1 MNKKYFSEYVYYF
14 MFFVIV
20 SILYI
25 VNGYASLATND
36 DWALRSMLVAKD
48 IYGTLIMSYPLSYMM
63 SHLYDW
69 FPSFPWYS
77 TLLTLIMWFNFYFVS
92 HYIAKQDSYLQ
103 KTILFILAL
112 LWMTYLWFNLSITL
126 LTLTTMIISVGL
138 IRKNL
143 LMSFLF
149 ILIAS
154 LLRTEMMLIFMPYYV
169 VSYFILRNKL
179 SFNKKEIIAFMLL
192 VVLVASS
199 LFIQKQDKFY
209 NEWLA
214 FNKARSAIVDTGMM
228 NAKKDFFSPE
238 ALFCISVGWFQDPEL
253 LSTEKMITTTP
264 SFIDTCLHKLPHVRF
279 INFLKTYKYKHW
291 IWLLLIISLLIVLLN
306 IKNRKSIAILFLILG
321 IFLLMVVRDVDRV
334 TIPLIIL
341 WAYVLFESLKRY
353 QKVNI
358 IFVLLFTSLFFYYTS
373 EQLGYR
379 YFKEITSAKKE
390 ARQLIKS
397 SNKVCEV
404 SLNYPTSANAEL
416 STIFLYNFLFREDTW
431 LKISDKEILPTGWLS
446 RHDIFYRTH
455 HMSDSHIRR
464 KYDTYYE
471 YLIDE
476 NTAFIGGKMLTNY
489 EGFNT
494 YLLGTYDKLH
504 LKDKPHCKHKPFI
517 VAESEHFTIS
527 QIRVDC
533 NATNKP

>member
-1 MNKKYFSEYVYYF
+1 MYYF
-14 MFFVIV
+14 MFFIIV

-25 VNGYASLATND
+25 VNGYASLSTND
-36 DWALRSMLVAKD
+36 DWALRSMLVAKG
-48 IYGTLIMSYPLSYMM
+48 IYGTLIMSYPLSYIM
-63 SHLYDW
+63 SHLYDY
-69 FPSFPWYS
+69 FPTFQWYS
-77 TLLTLIMWFNFYFVS
+77 VLLTLVMGINFYFIS
-92 HYIAKQDSYLQ
+92 RYIANKDSYIQ

-112 LWMTYLWFNLSITL
+112 LLMTFLWFNLSITV
-126 LTLTTMIISVGL
+126 LTMTTMLIAVGL
-138 IRKNL
+138 IEKNL
-143 LMSFLF
+143 LMSFLVIF
-149 ILIAS
+149 IAS
-154 LLRTEMMLIFMPYYV
+154 LLRIDMMLIFMPFYV
-169 VSYFILRNKL
+169 VSYFILRDQFT
-179 SFNKKEIIAFMLL
+179 FNKKEMIAFMLL

-199 LFIQKQDKFY
+199 FFIQKQDKFY

-253 LSTEKMITTTP
+253 LSTKKMIVTTP

-279 INFLKTYKYKHW
+279 ITFLQTYKYKHW
-291 IWLLLIISLLIVLLN
+291 IWLLLGISLLVMLLN
-306 IKNRKSIAILFLILG
+306 IKNRKSIAVLFLILG
-321 IFLLMVVRDVDRV
+321 IFLLMVFRDVDRV

-341 WAYVLFESLKRY
+341 WAYVLVESLKPYR
-353 QKVNI
+353 KVNI
-358 IFVLLFTSLFFYYTS
+358 IFILLFTSLFFYYTS
-373 EQLGYR
+373 DQLGYR
-379 YFKEITSAKKE
+379 YFDEITSAKKE

-416 STIFLYNFLFREDTW
+416 STIFLYNFLFREDSW

-446 RHDIFYRTH
+446 RHAIFYRTH
-455 HMSDSHIRR
+455 HMSDSYTTRE
-464 KYDTYYE
+464 YDTYYD

-476 NTAFIGGKMLTNY
+476 HTAFIGGKMLINY
-489 EGFNT
+489 EGFNR
-494 YLLGTYDKLH
+494 YLLGAYDKLY
-504 LKDKPHCKHKPFI
+504 LKDKPHCKHKTFI

-527 QIRVDC
+527 QIGVDC

>member
-1 MNKKYFSEYVYYF
+1 
-14 MFFVIV
+14 
-20 SILYI
+20 
-25 VNGYASLATND
+25 
-36 DWALRSMLVAKD
+36 
-48 IYGTLIMSYPLSYMM
+48 
-63 SHLYDW
+63 
-69 FPSFPWYS
+69 
-77 TLLTLIMWFNFYFVS
+77 
-92 HYIAKQDSYLQ
+92 
-103 KTILFILAL
+103 
-112 LWMTYLWFNLSITL
+112 
-126 LTLTTMIISVGL
+126 
-138 IRKNL
+138 
-143 LMSFLF
+143 MSFLF

-169 VSYFILRNKL
+169 VSYFFLRNKL

-192 VVLVASS
+192 VVFVASS
-199 LFIQKQDKFY
+199 LFMQKQDKFY

-264 SFIDTCLHKLPHVRF
+264 SFVDTCLHKLPHVHF
-279 INFLKTYKYKHW
+279 ISFLKTYKYKHW

-341 WAYVLFESLKRY
+341 WAYVLFESLKGY

-455 HMSDSHIRR
+455 HMSDSYTKR

-476 NTAFIGGKMLTNY
+476 HTAFIGGKRLINY
-489 EGFNT
+489 EGFNL
-494 YLLGTYDKLH
+494 YLLGAYDKLH

-533 NATNKP
+533 NATNKR